1 MAGGRRRRLQY
12 KWDCWRGDRA
22 AFEHVLA
29 TFDEVALTE
38 LVDHDDDPTGT
49 RSSTAEATSR
59 QRGQTTEQR
68 GDWRT
73 VLDDA
78 DVGGLDAFTI
88 MVPGPMREDA
98 GDLRLEFSRADGAVL
113 WAGPRHADTI
123 ERVRSELEPAVASGV
138 PKRAWW
144 YSNIAELVMAVVLG
158 VVIEL
163 AWLVISNHIGHPDL
177 LDFLPLPIG
186 ILVAFGVVRLLR
198 PLFPRFEVRERAR

>member
-29 TFDEVALTE
+29 TFDEVALIHTFE
-38 LVDHDDDPTGT
+38 RDDDPAGS
-49 RSSTAEATSR
+49 SSTAEATSR
-59 QRGQTTEQR
+59 QRGRTTEQR

-78 DVGGLDAFTI
+78 DLSCLEAFSI
-88 MVPGPMREDA
+88 MVPASMREDA

-113 WAGPRHADTI
+113 WAGPQHAETI
-123 ERVRSELEPAVASGV
+123 ERVRSEIEPPMARGV

-186 ILVAFGVVRLLR
+186 ILVGFGIVRLLR
-198 PLFPRFEVRERAR
+198 PLFPRFRVLEGAR